1 MKKLYSLLF
10 ALLLSVGLL
19 AACGETE
26 KAAPDSGNSGEE
38 QTDQS
43 EKAAFPVT
51 IKDGIGE
58 EVTIENKPEKIVSLM
73 PSNTEIAF
81 ELGLGDEI
89 VGISDFDNYPEET
102 ASKEKIGGMEF
113 NVEKIISLDPEL
125 VLAHASSAHN
135 GEAGLQQL
143 KDAGIAVL
151 VVNDA
156 TSFDKV
162 YDSIEMI
169 GTATGESDEADR
181 IVKDMK
187 DRINE
192 IKDKAADIPE
202 TDRKTV
208 YVEVSTDP
216 IFTTGK
222 NTFMD
227 EMLTIVNAKNAFAD
241 LEGWA
246 EIDQEAVIEKNPD
259 VVLTTH
265 GTYTGDPV
273 AAVMGR
279 DGWQDV
285 KAVQSQQ
292 IVDVNSDMVTRS
304 GPRLAEGVEELAKA
318 IYPDIFGE

>member
-10 ALLLSVGLL
+10 ALLLAVGLL
-19 AACGETE
+19 AACGDTE
-26 KAAPDSGNSGEE
+26 KAAPDSTNSGEE
-38 QTDQS
+38 QTNQS
-43 EKAAFPVT
+43 ETAAFPVT
-51 IKDGIGE
+51 IKDALGE
-58 EVTIENKPEKIVSLM
+58 EVTIEAKPEKIVSLM

-89 VGISDFDNYPEET
+89 VGVSDYDNYPEE
-102 ASKEKIGGMEF
+102 AVSKEKIGGMEF
-113 NVEKIISLDPEL
+113 NVEKIVSLDPDL

-135 GEAGLQQL
+135 SETGLQQL

-181 IVKDMK
+181 IIKDMK
-187 DRINE
+187 DRINQ
-192 IKDKAADIPE
+192 IKEKAADIPE
-202 TDRKTV
+202 ADRKTV
-208 YVEVSTDP
+208 YIEVSSDP

-227 EMLTIVNAKNAFAD
+227 EMLTIVNAKNAFGD

-265 GTYTGDPV
+265 GAYTGDPV
-273 AAVMGR
+273 ATVMGR

-285 KAVQSQQ
+285 KAVQNQQ
-292 IVDVNSDMVTRS
+292 IVDLNSDMVTRS
-304 GPRLAEGVEELAKA
+304 GPRLAEGVEEIAKA
-318 IYPDIFGE
+318 IYPDVFGE